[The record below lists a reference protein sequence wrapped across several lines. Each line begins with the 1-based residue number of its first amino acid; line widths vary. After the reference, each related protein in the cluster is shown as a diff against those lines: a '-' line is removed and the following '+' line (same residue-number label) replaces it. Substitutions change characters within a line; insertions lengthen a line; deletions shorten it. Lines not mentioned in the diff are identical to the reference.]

1 MRTQEMRCAVVA
13 LAIAGCG
20 LTAPAAA
27 QTAPTFAT
35 PLGNERLD
43 GVVVRFA
50 QGTYELGL
58 RDDNGFVD
66 NVRLHDKTI
75 IFPIGLTLRPG
86 MRVRIVGF
94 NQGNAFT
101 ANEID
106 GPRPRR
112 VAFVREPQWY
122 AQWNGAANPPASPYL
137 NAPAPPVTNP
147 PAPP

>member
-1 MRTQEMRCAVVA
+1 MKIRDVRCAAAA
-13 LAIAGCG
+13 LAIAGCT
-20 LTAPAAA
+20 LAQPATA
-27 QTAPTFAT
+27 QTQPSFAT
-35 PLGNERLD
+35 PLGNERLN
-43 GVVVRFA
+43 GIVVRFT

-58 RDDNGFVD
+58 RDDKGFVD

-106 GPRPRR
+106 GLPPRR
-112 VAFVREPQWY
+112 VAFAREPQWY
-122 AQWNGAANPPASPYL
+122 REWNGAAQPDGRRYL
-137 NAPAPPVTNP
+137 NAPAPPFTNP
-147 PAPP
+147 PAP

>member
-1 MRTQEMRCAVVA
+1 MAV

-20 LTAPAAA
+20 LAQPAAA
-27 QTAPTFAT
+27 QTVPAFAT

-43 GVVVRFA
+43 GVVVRFT
-50 QGTYELGL
+50 QGTYALGL
-58 RDDNGFVD
+58 RDDHGFVD

-75 IFPIGLTLRPG
+75 IFPVGLTLRPG

-94 NQGNAFT
+94 SQGAAFT

-106 GPRPRR
+106 GPLRTRDIALRQPHWYR
-112 VAFVREPQWY
+112 QWD
-122 AQWNGAANPPASPYL
+122 GAANHDASRYV

>member
-1 MRTQEMRCAVVA
+1 MRCAMVA
-13 LAIAGCG
+13 LAIAGCA
-20 LTAPAAA
+20 LTKPATA
-27 QTAPTFAT
+27 QTVPTFAS

-50 QGTYELGL
+50 QGTYDLGL

-75 IFPIGLTLRPG
+75 IFPVGLTLRPG

-94 NQGNAFT
+94 NQGTAFT

-112 VAFVREPQWY
+112 VAVTREPQWY
-122 AQWNGAANPPASPYL
+122 AEWDGRAHTGATRYL
-137 NAPAPPVTNP
+137 NAPAPPIANP

>member
-1 MRTQEMRCAVVA
+1 MKNHTMRSTVAA

-20 LTAPAAA
+20 LIEPAAA
-27 QTAPTFAT
+27 QTAPSFGQ
-35 PLGNERLD
+35 PLGNETLD

-58 RDDNGFVD
+58 RDDNGFLD
-66 NVRLHDKTI
+66 NVRLHDTTI

-86 MRVRIVGF
+86 MRVQIHGF
-94 NQGNAFT
+94 NQGTAFT

-106 GPRPRR
+106 GPLRRPLLQ
-112 VAFVREPQWY
+112 EPRWY
-122 AQWNGAANPPASPYL
+122 AEWDATRRPPVSGYRNPPA
-137 NAPAPPVTNP
+137 PAFVNP

>member
-1 MRTQEMRCAVVA
+1 MKIREVHGAVAA
-13 LAIAGCG
+13 LAIAGCA
-20 LTAPAAA
+20 LVQPAAA
-27 QTAPTFAT
+27 QTQPSFAT
-35 PLGNERLD
+35 PLGNERLN

-50 QGTYELGL
+50 QGSYELGL

-86 MRVRIVGF
+86 MRVHIVGF
-94 NQGNAFT
+94 NQGSAFT

-112 VAFVREPQWY
+112 VASIREPQWY
-122 AQWNGAANPPASPYL
+122 AEWNGTA
-137 NAPAPPVTNP
+137 NAPAAPYLNP
-147 PAPP
+147 PAPPVANPPARP